1 MRRRRRWRGATWKR
15 PVRRCL
21 STVSTTC
28 SAEPV
33 RRLAWLLRDY
43 QTRSTP
49 MFLVHPFQG
58 GLPRRTQVL
67 ADYLLDW
74 FERSR
79 RQLIGLEG

>member
-1 MRRRRRWRGATWKR
+1 
-15 PVRRCL
+15 
-21 STVSTTC
+21 
-28 SAEPV
+28 
-33 RRLAWLLRDY
+33 
-43 QTRSTP
+43 TP
-49 MFLVHPFQG
+49 MFLVHSFQG

>member
-1 MRRRRRWRGATWKR
+1 RRRRRWRGATWKR

-33 RRLAWLLRDY
+33 RRLAWLLPLLLAGAVGALR
-43 QTRSTP
+43 
-49 MFLVHPFQG
+49 VHPFQG